1 MNKSRREALH
11 SASSYI
17 EKALD
22 IVNDARYDEQDCIDN
37 TPENLQSSERC
48 EAMESAVDNL
58 EEAADSLKEALH
70 YIEKAVE

>member
-1 MNKSRREALH
+1 MNKTRRKSLQTAVL
-11 SASSYI
+11 YI
-17 EKALD
+17 DKAID
-22 IVNDARYDEQDCIDN
+22 IINDAKYDEQGCIDN
-37 TPENLQSSERC
+37 TPENLQNSERY